1 MTISAFAPG
10 KLILM
15 GEHAVVYGHP
25 AVAMAVNRGTKVTLS
40 PCSGPT
46 VLEESTVRDPRLMQA
61 VHSVLPEQGISVHIE
76 SDLPIGRGMGSSAA
90 LAVALAR
97 AAMQWHKVPVTDEG
111 INDRAFAIERIFHG
125 TPSGVDHTVSMRG
138 GVVQYRKGADG
149 PTFVDIEMPELP
161 IVVIDSGAS
170 GNILLR
176 NNTANTLS
184 INGFNNSDCNL
195 PNTGPNNLI
204 FSSFL
209 CITSVAVICGPCCI
223 IS

>member
-1 MTISAFAPG
+1 
-10 KLILM
+10 
-15 GEHAVVYGHP
+15 
-25 AVAMAVNRGTKVTLS
+25 
-40 PCSGPT
+40 
-46 VLEESTVRDPRLMQA
+46 MQA

-149 PTFVDIEMPELP
+149 PTFADIEMPELP

-170 GNILLR
+170 GN
-176 NNTANTLS
+176 TAKMVELVKASLASTHTYIEQIGALVT
-184 INGFNNSDCNL
+184 DAL
-195 PNTGPNNLI
+195 PAMQRGDLPAVGQLHLAT
-204 FSSFL
+204 
-209 CITSVAVICGPCCI
+209 VAGGWN
-223 IS
+223 